1 MQQKKVVLINDLSGL
16 GRCSL
21 SVELPV
27 LSVMGFECL
36 LLPTAVLSN
45 HTGYNSYFLHSLDEQ
60 MRPWMEE
67 WKKQRVECD
76 AILTG
81 FLGSAGQVRE
91 VLHFFDLFQKK
102 NTLTVVDPVLG
113 DGGKL
118 YSSCTEKQVRG
129 MRELCSRADV
139 ILPNLTEACL
149 LCDLPWKKD
158 FSPAEIERM
167 AEKLTGLGPDKAVI
181 SGIEEEH
188 HVLDLVFEK
197 GKKPVWI
204 RSVKTAAMR
213 SGTGDLFAS
222 VLTGSLMQNEDL
234 VKAAE
239 RAGDFV
245 RLTLQKTAEL
255 HVPAEEG
262 CAFELVLPALIPGCS
277 PEQDRKN
284 RLRSSSG

>member
-45 HTGYNSYFLHSLDEQ
+45 HTGYDSYFLHSLDEQ

-67 WKKQRVECD
+67 WKKQQVECD

-91 VLHFFDLFQKK
+91 VFHFFDLFQKK

-118 YSSCTEKQVRG
+118 YSSCTEEQVRG

-149 LCDLPWKKD
+149 LCDFPWKKY
-158 FSPAEIERM
+158 FSSEEIEKM
-167 AEKLTGLGPDKAVI
+167 AEKLTSLGPDKAVI
-181 SGIEEEH
+181 SGIEEEN
-188 HVLDLVFEK
+188 HVVDLVFEK

-204 RSVKTAAMR
+204 RSKKTAAMR

-222 VLTGSLMQNEDL
+222 VLTGSLLQKDSLPEA
-234 VKAAE
+234 VK

-245 RLTLQKTAEL
+245 RLALQKTAEL

-262 CAFELVLPALIPGCS
+262 CAFELVLPALVPGCS
-277 PEQDRKN
+277 QKQD
-284 RLRSSSG
+284 

>member
-1 MQQKKVVLINDLSGL
+1 MLQKKVVLINDLSGL

-45 HTGYNSYFLHSLDEQ
+45 HTGYDSYFLHSLDEQ

-67 WKKQRVECD
+67 WKKQHVKCD

-91 VLHFFDLFQKK
+91 VSHFFDLFQKK

-118 YSSCTEKQVRG
+118 YSSCTEEQVRG

-139 ILPNLTEACL
+139 IVPNLTEACL
-149 LCDLPWKKD
+149 LCDFPWKKD
-158 FSPAEIERM
+158 FSFEEIEKM
-167 AEKLTGLGPDKAVI
+167 AEKLTSLGPDKAVI
-181 SGIEEEH
+181 SGIEEEN
-188 HVLDLVFEK
+188 HVVDLVFEK

-204 RSVKTAAMR
+204 RSKKTAAMR

-222 VLTGSLMQNEDL
+222 VLTGSLLQKDSLPEA
-234 VKAAE
+234 VK

-245 RLTLQKTAEL
+245 RLALQKTAEL

-277 PEQDRKN
+277 KN
-284 RLRSSSG
+284 RE